1 MKVDKA
7 FLNVILSAVAFML
20 LFTAFQTIIN
30 IEPTILNSIENP
42 SFTANAFTSSGII
55 YAVFG
60 LANWISPSVIAVIGP
75 KFTMAIGG
83 VLYLLFIA
91 GFYLEAN
98 WSLYLTSV
106 FVGLGAALIWTGNDQ
121 IGQLISLKYLNKE
134 KG

>member
-1 MKVDKA
+1 
-7 FLNVILSAVAFML
+7 
-20 LFTAFQTIIN
+20 
-30 IEPTILNSIENP
+30 
-42 SFTANAFTSSGII
+42 
-55 YAVFG
+55 VFG

-83 VLYLLFIA
+83 VLYLYAGHYITFFFLFGFEKSISSVLLYEFDRLFIA